1 MQISLVTKSKT
12 PHQIHIIDKEH
23 QKKLPLHLRTYT
35 RDALTLE
42 KEQHFVIGIYPHEE
56 GNTISYHIIVHV
68 KNMKKFDHH
77 VEDIVAELGA
87 LIKKTKKRFLLDL
100 DATIMANKDKELLG
114 QLLMVNLYS
123 FTKYKKEKKLSY
135 HLELKNSHTDT
146 KQFNTL
152 IESLGITR
160 ELVNDPSN
168 SVHPKTVEDEVR
180 KLFGKHK
187 HIKIHVIKG
196 KELEKKWLNGIYQV
210 GKWSANDPRLI
221 LIEYKGSKS
230 KDYDYALVGKWV
242 CFDTGGYNI
251 KLTGG
256 IEDMKIDMA
265 GAATVMGI
273 LHYAIETKLEKNIII
288 WLPLVENMV
297 SHNAYK
303 PGDVITMYNGKTVEV
318 GNTDAEGRLILG
330 DTLSYIEEKYNPDT
344 VFDFATLT
352 GAQVVALGNR
362 FAAIMGRNETLN
374 REIQDLGSKI
384 KDRVRELPFYE
395 PYFNTYTSDIAD
407 MNNMSKWWRMVPGT
421 IGAGLFLSQFI
432 ENTNRVHFDIAGP
445 ASIAGDSLTGWGATG
460 CMVRL
465 ITHFLSK

>member
-1 MQISLVTKSKT
+1 MYISLSAKSKT
-12 PHQIHIIDKEH
+12 PHTIHIIDKDH
-23 QKKLPLHLRTYT
+23 ISKLSAHLRTYT
-35 RDALTLE
+35 QDALEL
-42 KEQHFVIGIYPHEE
+42 KKWQPFAIGVLPIVQSKDIVYY
-56 GNTISYHIIVHV
+56 IVVHV

-77 VEDIVAELGA
+77 IEDIVAELGA
-87 LIKKTKKRFLLDL
+87 HIKKIQKEFFLDL
-100 DATIMANKDKELLG
+100 DATIISHKDKELLQ
-114 QLLMVNLYS
+114 QLLVVNLYA
-123 FTKYKKEKKLSY
+123 FTKYKKEKKLHY
-135 HLELKNSHTDT
+135 HLHIKNSHTDE
-146 KQFNTL
+146 KKFISL
-152 IESLGITR
+152 IESLKITR

-168 SVHPKTVEDEVR
+168 SVHPKTVEEEVH

-210 GKWSANDPRLI
+210 GKWSEHEPRLV
-221 LIEYKGSKS
+221 LIEYKGGKGKS
-230 KDYDYALVGKWV
+230 YDYALIGKWV

-265 GAATVMGI
+265 GAATVMGV
-273 LHYAIETKLEKNIII
+273 LHYAIEIKLAKNIII

-352 GAQVVALGNR
+352 GAQVVALGSR
-362 FAAIMGRNETLN
+362 FAAILGRNDKLN
-374 REIQDLGSKI
+374 REIQDLGLEI

-395 PYFNTYTSDIAD
+395 PYFKTYTSDIAD
-407 MNNMSKWWRMVPGT
+407 MNNMSKSGRMWPGT
-421 IGAGLFLSQFI
+421 IGAWLFLSQFI
-432 ENTNRVHFDIAGP
+432 ENKNRVHFDIAWP
-445 ASIAGDSLTGWGATG
+445 ASIAWDTLTGGGATG

-465 ITHFLSK
+465 VTHLLTK